1 MGEGVQLLF
10 DESLVLF
17 FWRACHMHFDASLSS
32 AGTRLLSFL
41 DDDHQLYPEYRTLP
55 QSCGEADLK
64 EKIIT
69 GFGTEAKKWMRSV
82 TYPPRNPCAPQT
94 ALSKVRQIPFPWP
107 TKEIS
112 VVEDVDFGS
121 LAKNY
126 GPPLIICFYRDVCGN
141 PVTRISEF
149 CDVPLGEAVR
159 ALNAQH
165 EHTQYTNLLVKFDSC
180 REEDVATFLVGLLPK
195 LLLFRCRINFT
206 MPEWERC
213 VLLMADYKFANE
225 VVEIMAEFTNK
236 CLRLFTFVQMDA
248 RLSVLV
254 AKCPFLS
261 HISLCR
267 ISVIEHPVF
276 NGVESFEFN
285 GCGMAHTEQDL
296 QVAKVSTAK

>member
-1 MGEGVQLLF
+1 MDAVS
-10 DESLVLF
+10 DISTTESV
-17 FWRACHMHFDASLSS
+17 CSSNCTVESAS
-32 AGTRLLSFL
+32 
-41 DDDHQLYPEYRTLP
+41 DVN
-55 QSCGEADLK
+55 SCTSQPSDVEN
-64 EKIIT
+64 
-69 GFGTEAKKWMRSV
+69 R
-82 TYPPRNPCAPQT
+82 
-94 ALSKVRQIPFPWP
+94 PFPWP

-165 EHTQYTNLLVKFDSC
+165 EHTQYINLLVRFDSC
-180 REEDVATFLVGLLPK
+180 REEDIATFLPVLR

-206 MPEWERC
+206 MPQWERC
-213 VLLMADYKFANE
+213 VLLMTDYKFANE

-236 CLRLFTFVQMDA
+236 CLRLFVFVQMDA
-248 RLSVLV
+248 RLSLLV

-267 ISVIEHPVF
+267 VSVIEHPVF

-296 QVAKVSTAK
+296 QVAKVATTK